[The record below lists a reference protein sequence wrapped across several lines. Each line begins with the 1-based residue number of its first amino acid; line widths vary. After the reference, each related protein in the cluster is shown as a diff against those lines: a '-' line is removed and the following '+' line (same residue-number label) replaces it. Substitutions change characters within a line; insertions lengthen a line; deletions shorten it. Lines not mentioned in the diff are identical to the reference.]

1 MEECAVPPARRFAVP
16 ALLAGGILVYA
27 SLAVSS
33 MRTTSAVYDETAHL
47 PAGYSYLTLR
57 DFRMNSEHPPLVKEL
72 AALPLLF
79 MDVRM
84 RTATPA
90 WTLGQEWEFGH
101 RFLYQWNDGDRLLF
115 WGRLPVVALGCALGL
130 AVFLWTCR
138 HFGVRAG
145 AIAFVLCLLSPDVLA
160 HGQIVTTDLAV
171 ALFLFLSVIA
181 FQAVT
186 QRVTATGVLLAGLAT
201 GAALA
206 SKFSALVL
214 VPILVALAVVVAVS
228 SRPLTL
234 AYFRAAPR
242 PVVGTG
248 RRLAVLALVLFAIG
262 AIALTFVWATY
273 AFHPRLANDAEAAA
287 NVSWSRLERPGAASA
302 VLRAV
307 RAAGL
312 LPDAYVYGLATVLH
326 DTEGRPA
333 FLFGRIS
340 EKGFWYYFPAT
351 FLLKTPV
358 ALLALLAL
366 PLFAPRDEDEGRRRL
381 RLFLWLP
388 VALYVGAT
396 LTRHMN
402 IGHRHLLP
410 IYPFLFVAAGSAAA
424 AAVAIGRRRRALVA
438 ALMAWY
444 AVSVLYVHP
453 RYLGYFNELAGGPS
467 RGWRYLV
474 DSNVDWGQDLK
485 ALKAWTDAHDVKHLK
500 LSYFGSADP
509 VYYRIPCE
517 MLPSKMHPD
526 PPRIVRDIA
535 GGRARGRER
544 DEPARRLF
552 RRRGTAADAPVARA
566 DPDRPRRLLDLHLPA
581 GLLGLGARALITRTE
596 NEPGGWKTI
605 RPAR

>member
-1 MEECAVPPARRFAVP
+1 MAATIASHSSKSAGLTLSRQTTVSRPLRAPNRTSRANARDEGAAGTADGDGLGACHNVMEECAVPPARRFAVP

-57 DFRMNSEHPPLVKEL
+57 DFRMNAEHPPLVKEL

-130 AVFLWTCR
+130 AVFLWTRR
-138 HFGVRAG
+138 HFGLRAG
-145 AIAFVLCLLSPDVLA
+145 TIAFVLCLLSPDVLA

-181 FQAVT
+181 FHAVT
-186 QRVTATGVLLAGLAT
+186 QRVTATGVLLAGLAS

-214 VPILVALAVVVAVS
+214 VPILGALAVVVAVS

-234 AYFRAAPR
+234 AHFRAAPR
-242 PVVGTG
+242 PAVGTG
-248 RRLAVLALVLFAIG
+248 PRLAVLALVLFAIG

-273 AFHPRLANDAEAAA
+273 AFHPRLANDPEAAA

-302 VLRAV
+302 VLRGV

-358 ALLALLAL
+358 ALLALLAFPFL
-366 PLFAPRDEDEGRRRL
+366 RPRDEDEGRRRAPPLPLATGGAL
-381 RLFLWLP
+381 RRGHTHAPHEHRTPPSPADLSVP
-388 VALYVGAT
+388 VRGRGERGRGRC
-396 LTRHMN
+396 RH
-402 IGHRHLLP
+402 RP
-410 IYPFLFVAAGSAAA
+410 
-424 AAVAIGRRRRALVA
+424 
-438 ALMAWY
+438 
-444 AVSVLYVHP
+444 
-453 RYLGYFNELAGGPS
+453 PS
-467 RGWRYLV
+467 
-474 DSNVDWGQDLK
+474 
-485 ALKAWTDAHDVKHLK
+485 
-500 LSYFGSADP
+500 
-509 VYYRIPCE
+509 
-517 MLPSKMHPD
+517 
-526 PPRIVRDIA
+526 
-535 GGRARGRER
+535 GGRWW
-544 DEPARRLF
+544 
-552 RRRGTAADAPVARA
+552 
-566 DPDRPRRLLDLHLPA
+566 RP
-581 GLLGLGARALITRTE
+581 
-596 NEPGGWKTI
+596 
-605 RPAR
+605 